1 MYTGRLQITLFVRDV
16 PRSVEYYQRVLG
28 FSLSGY
34 WSPAAQRF
42 VDSGAMI
49 DSTDQAELLAG
60 PNKILLRT
68 APEQSIRRAA
78 EYSLEVEDL
87 DLVHRRA
94 VASGGLTDRPSV
106 VSNGNRRFTLTDG
119 DGHVWH
125 LVQS

>member
-1 MYTGRLQITLFVRDV
+1 MYTGKLQITLFVRDV
-16 PRSVEYYQRVLG
+16 PESVEYYQRVLG
-28 FSLSGY
+28 FSFSGY

-42 VDSGAMI
+42 VDTGSMI
-49 DSTDQAELLAG
+49 ESTDRAELLAG
-60 PNKILLRT
+60 PNRILLRK
-68 APEQSIRRAA
+68 AEAQSALRAA

-106 VSNGNRRFTLTDG
+106 VSNGDRRFTLTDG

-125 LVQS
+125 LYQS